1 VVAVLDAGARLKWL
15 RDEYGESDIDFRT
28 FQPLVAENQRLRDAL
43 ELIAKSPN
51 ERDALIAR
59 AALAGTPREDTG
71 RSDADAHIDA
81 KTFPFT
87 RPAAGTPSEDTECPR
102 CKGSGVVASTDGEAM
117 DCNCGT
123 PSEDTR

>member
-59 AALAGTPREDTG
+59 AALAGTP
-71 RSDADAHIDA
+71 
-81 KTFPFT
+81 
-87 RPAAGTPSEDTECPR
+87 SEDT
-102 CKGSGVVASTDGEAM
+102 
-117 DCNCGT
+117 
-123 PSEDTR
+123 